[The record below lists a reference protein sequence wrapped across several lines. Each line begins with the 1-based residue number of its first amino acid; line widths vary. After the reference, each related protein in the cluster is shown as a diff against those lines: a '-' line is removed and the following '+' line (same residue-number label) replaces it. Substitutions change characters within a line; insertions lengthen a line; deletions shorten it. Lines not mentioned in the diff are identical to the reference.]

1 MEAHLLARLVA
12 TLTMVF
18 TSAASAQLPPTLVR
32 LEPGTCPTCTVTLEK
47 VAVIGKATDA
57 ELLPEYGRL
66 TALADGGYVFA
77 AGTGSTPILRYD
89 RNGKYLG
96 AVGRI
101 GDGPGEYRS
110 TQSVV
115 RARGDSLSVM
125 GGRRIAT
132 ISLSNGRGRSEP
144 VPPKIEGFFHVVLP
158 DGRVIVNASA
168 QEQATFAL
176 LSPTSTLIS
185 RFGPLPPKVVLPY
198 QGGRTITDPY
208 ATWVSMAVSPSG
220 AVWAGVMHYAHRR
233 QKIAATGAVLV
244 DIARKPSWHS
254 AYTYADIDEKMYRLG
269 ELRVPRLSTMTGLG
283 IDPGGLLVTMSRVA
297 DAKWKADPKAPPP
310 HPPGGEYPVEKLV
323 PTGGIDRYVDTILE
337 VYREADGA
345 FLGSWRSDAVLGSMM
360 SNGLI
365 SLKVEDA
372 DGVVSYTVYRVK
384 VTGAK

>member
-1 MEAHLLARLVA
+1 MLIRLTAVALAM
-12 TLTMVF
+12 LTS
-18 TSAASAQLPPTLVR
+18 SAAAQRPPTLTR
-32 LEPGTCPTCTVTLEK
+32 LEAGSCPGCTVTLEK
-47 VAVIGKATDA
+47 LAVIGKATDA

-77 AGTGSTPILRYD
+77 GGSGSTPILRYD
-89 RNGKYLG
+89 RTGKYLG
-96 AVGRI
+96 TVGRI

-110 TQSVV
+110 AQSVV

-132 ISLSNGRGRSEP
+132 ISLVSGRGRSEP

-158 DGRVIVNASA
+158 DGRVIVNSSA

-185 RFGPLPPKVVLPY
+185 RFGPLPPKVVLPN
-198 QGGRTITDPY
+198 QGGRTITDSY

-220 AVWAGVMHYAHRR
+220 AVWTGLLHYAHRR
-233 QKIAATGAVLV
+233 QKVAPTGAVLV

-254 AYTYADIDEKMYRLG
+254 PYTYADIDEKMYRLG
-269 ELRVPRLSTMTGLG
+269 ELRTPRSSTMTGLG
-283 IDPGGLLVTMSRVA
+283 IDPAGFLVTMSRVA
-297 DAKWKADPKAPPP
+297 DANWKADPKAPPP
-310 HPPGGEYPVEKLV
+310 HPPGVEYPVEQLV

-365 SLKVEDA
+365 SLKTEDA
-372 DGVVSYTVYRVK
+372 DGVESYTIYRVK
-384 VTGAK
+384 VSGAK